1 MTRNGLTPR
10 PSGANGGGRR
20 VPNEECPAR
29 AMRVVLRIESGVAAG
44 REFSFAGPDRFLV
57 GRAREAHLR
66 LPENEP
72 FVSRNHCLFEISP
85 PNLYLRDLESLN
97 GTYVNGTRTAATC
110 LQHGDHVRIGN
121 TVMTVL
127 VDPSETDSC
136 DPPRHDHAPTAATAP
151 DASRGEELRAVRTV
165 VCAECGRAASR
176 GLEGDA
182 DVWDS
187 LLYLCRD
194 CAARAQQATGPLP
207 MNGYHL
213 LAELGRGGMG
223 VVYKAWRESNGRLVA
238 LKKLLPQGLTDRQAN
253 ELFQR
258 EMTVLRQLSHR
269 HIVPLID
276 HGRTDQGM
284 FFVSEYMDGGDLNRL
299 MAEVRGAPLGM
310 AEASRYTC
318 EVLSALEWAH
328 QCGFVHRDVKPS
340 NILLR
345 RTGKSMFTAK
355 LSDFGLAKS
364 FVEAGG
370 SYMTRRGD
378 AGGTLLFMAPEQFHD
393 YRFVKPPADLY
404 AVGITYYYLL
414 TGRLPF
420 HFPSP
425 LDRALGRLAG
435 REFKDAI
442 RIVLEDSPIPV
453 QDQDRRIPREL
464 ASVVDR
470 SIRKAHQQRYQ
481 SAAEMRGAIERACG
495 LGTYA
500 REEPNP
506 EGGGR

>member
-1 MTRNGLTPR
+1 
-10 PSGANGGGRR
+10 
-20 VPNEECPAR
+20 
-29 AMRVVLRIESGVAAG
+29 MRVVLRIESGVAAG

-57 GRAREAHLR
+57 GRAREVHLR

-85 PNLYLRDLESLN
+85 PNLYIRDLESLN
-97 GTYVNGTRTAATC
+97 GTYVNGTRTVAAC
-110 LQHGDHVRIGN
+110 LRHGDHVRIGN

-127 VDPSETDSC
+127 LELSETDSR
-136 DPPRHDHAPTAATAP
+136 DPMPDGGAPPSPTAP
-151 DASRGEELRAVRTV
+151 DASRAEGLRVDRTV
-165 VCAECGRAASR
+165 VCAECGRAASQK
-176 GLEGDA
+176 GLESDA

-194 CAARAQQATGPLP
+194 CATRAQQATGLSP

-213 LAELGRGGMG
+213 LGELGRGGMG

-253 ELFQR
+253 DLFLR

-276 HGRTDQGM
+276 HGRTDQGL

-299 MAEVRGAPLGM
+299 MAEVRGAPLSV
-310 AEASRYTC
+310 AEASRYIC

-328 QCGFVHRDVKPS
+328 QCGYVHRDVKPS
-340 NILLR
+340 NVLLR
-345 RTGKSMFTAK
+345 CTGESTFTAK

-378 AGGTLLFMAPEQFHD
+378 AGGTLLYMAPEQFHD

-425 LDRALGRLAG
+425 LDRVLGRLAG
-435 REFKDAI
+435 RKFKDEI
-442 RIVLEDSPIPV
+442 RIVLEDEPIPI
-453 QDQDRRIPREL
+453 QDQDRMIPREL

-481 SAAEMRGAIERACG
+481 SAVEMRGAIERACG
-495 LGTYA
+495 PGTCA